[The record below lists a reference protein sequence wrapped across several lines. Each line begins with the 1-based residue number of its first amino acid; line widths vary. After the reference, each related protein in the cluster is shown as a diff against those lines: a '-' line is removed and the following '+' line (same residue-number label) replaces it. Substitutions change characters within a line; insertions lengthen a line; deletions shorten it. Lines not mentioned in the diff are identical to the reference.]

1 ARMYDWQTTAITGHC
16 DCRRGNQAGGT
27 FKVER
32 ARVDERGRVL
42 APPAPAREHHALG
55 KAPRLE
61 CIRKRAHH
69 RTLADQII
77 KGRGPILAREHA
89 VGRIACRLTTR
100 NEISRGLIGA
110 VAHNATRSAARR
122 YVFALRMRERW
133 EADERPEPR
142 SLGLLPSG
150 PDPVGEWLGHPPPPP
165 PLSAPRNENASG
177 GETRPTAR
185 AQVSSP

>member
-1 ARMYDWQTTAITGHC
+1 WNAT
-16 DCRRGNQAGGT
+16 
-27 FKVER
+27 
-32 ARVDERGRVL
+32 
-42 APPAPAREHHALG
+42 
-55 KAPRLE
+55 RLE

-122 YVFALRMRERW
+122 HVFALRMRARW
-133 EADERPEPR
+133 EADERPDPR
-142 SLGLLPSG
+142 SLGLLPPG
-150 PDPVGEWLGHPPPPP
+150 PARVGEWLVHRHPPAPI
-165 PLSAPRNENASG
+165 SAQRNENASG
-177 GETRPTAR
+177 GEARSTAR
-185 AQVSSP
+185 LEFSAPLAKTCRDRASHRSFVPS